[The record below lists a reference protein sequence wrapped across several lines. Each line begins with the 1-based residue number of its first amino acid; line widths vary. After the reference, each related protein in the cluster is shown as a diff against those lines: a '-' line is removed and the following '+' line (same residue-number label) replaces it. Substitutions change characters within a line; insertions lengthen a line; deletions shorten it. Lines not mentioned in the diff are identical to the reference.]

1 VRPAFRTRRRPAP
14 QIREIDRRGFLRRLD
29 AMLGIYEAAM
39 LPPPGQLPGRR
50 TIMERHAAHPG
61 FRAFVAER
69 RRTVVGFGYGFH
81 GTSGQWWHDVVRD
94 ALARTGGPEH
104 AAHWL
109 DDAFEVAE
117 LHVHPAAQSQGLGR
131 ELITTLCATRRERT
145 MVLSTLDARTP
156 ARHLYHTLGL
166 TDLLT
171 GFRFP
176 GGGPLY
182 AVMGVVLPLTSSR
195 E

>member
-1 VRPAFRTRRRPAP
+1 
-14 QIREIDRRGFLRRLD
+14 
-29 AMLGIYEAAM
+29 
-39 LPPPGQLPGRR
+39 
-50 TIMERHAAHPG
+50 
-61 FRAFVAER
+61 
-69 RRTVVGFGYGFH
+69 
-81 GTSGQWWHDVVRD
+81 
-94 ALARTGGPEH
+94 
-104 AAHWL
+104 
-109 DDAFEVAE
+109 
-117 LHVHPAAQSQGLGR
+117 
-131 ELITTLCATRRERT
+131 